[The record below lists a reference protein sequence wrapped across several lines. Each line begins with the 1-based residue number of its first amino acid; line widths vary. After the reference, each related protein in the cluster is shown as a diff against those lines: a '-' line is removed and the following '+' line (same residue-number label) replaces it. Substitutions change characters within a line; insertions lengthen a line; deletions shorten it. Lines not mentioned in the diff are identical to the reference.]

1 MDFKVNK
8 PSGLPKTMTPS
19 TGQLESKRFE
29 KWFNGSKIVCAA
41 GIPLVVYHGTDA
53 QFSAFDQDK
62 AWRSG
67 GDDAGFY
74 FTPNAALAKQH
85 GANVLECYLSVKN
98 PKYVDQDEI
107 EYLSFADKAD
117 LELKGFDGLIAQDAK
132 GNITEVVAFFP
143 IQIKSATA
151 NSGAFDPNDPS
162 YMK

>member
-1 MDFKVNK
+1 MKM
-8 PSGLPKTMTPS
+8 SIEKTSRPVGTIGCTPF
-19 TGQLESKRFE
+19 QN
-29 KWFNGSKIVCAA
+29 WFSGSKVLCRS
-41 GIPLVVYHGTDA
+41 GQPLIVYHGTDA
-53 QFSAFDQDK
+53 KFSAFDQDK

-74 FTPNAALAKQH
+74 FTPNADLAKQY

-132 GNITEVVAFFP
+132 GDITEVVAFFP